1 MGEAK
6 RRRRAFPDDA
16 TTAPVVRVWIAQCL
30 CPQRHCIMAAAGEAA
45 TREEAEERL
54 VEPLREETRQALEA
68 KAINPWCA
76 ICGATEWSI
85 DLGRS
90 AWLTLE
96 EAAPFLKE
104 TAQANDAANALY
116 GDLHRRGKP
125 N

>member
-1 MGEAK
+1 L
-6 RRRRAFPDDA
+6 PDDV
-16 TTAPVVRVWIAQCL
+16 TTAPLVRVWIAQCL

-54 VEPLREETRQALEA
+54 GQPLREQVEELLEA

-76 ICGATEWSI
+76 ICGSTEWRI
-85 DLGRS
+85 DLGRT
-90 AWLTLE
+90 AFLTLD
-96 EAAPFLKE
+96 EAKPSLVE